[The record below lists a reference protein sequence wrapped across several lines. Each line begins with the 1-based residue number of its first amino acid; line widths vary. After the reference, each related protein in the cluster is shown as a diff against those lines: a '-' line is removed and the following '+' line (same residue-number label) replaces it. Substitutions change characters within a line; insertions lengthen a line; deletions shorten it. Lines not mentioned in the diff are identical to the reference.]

1 MSKPVRRA
9 RRKLRGGVTIK
20 DVARAAGVS
29 PMTVSRVVNGSEY
42 VSDTTRQAVQHAVRE
57 LRYSPNLAARSL
69 ASERGERLGLLYGNP
84 SSAYLSEFLVGALD
98 AATRHGVQLV
108 LEKCEPTPVASRRAV
123 RRLLSGA
130 VVGVVLPPPL
140 CESSA
145 VRAEL
150 DSARLP
156 VVTVAAGRP
165 AADTMCVRIDDY
177 TAALEMT
184 RYLIGLGHERLAFI
198 KGHPNQSASEER
210 WLGFTAALEEASSAR
225 RSERL
230 PARIEQGFFSFRSGL
245 DAARKLL
252 AAEPT
257 PTAIFASNDDMAAA
271 VIAEAHRR
279 GLDVPR
285 DLTVVGFDDT
295 LIASTIWPELTT
307 IQQPI
312 ARMAGEAVDM
322 LVTAV
327 RGEWWPVE
335 AVSPPGGAADGR
347 AAAERGA
354 RTQDVRAGPRA
365 ADAKTG
371 SVAANGPAGRNGLGP
386 LHRLIPHAL
395 ISRQSAAE
403 PRPAGVHLTR
413 ESR

>member
-1 MSKPVRRA
+1 MSKPARKA
-9 RRKLRGGVTIK
+9 RRKLRAGATIK

-42 VSDTTRQAVQHAVRE
+42 VSDMTRQAVQRAVRE

-84 SSAYLSEFLVGALD
+84 STAYLSEFLVGALD
-98 AATRHGVQLV
+98 AAARHGVQLV

-123 RRLLSGA
+123 RRLLAGA

-140 CESSA
+140 CEASA

-150 DSARLP
+150 NSARLP

-210 WLGFTAALEEASSAR
+210 WRGFTAALEEASGAKR
-225 RSERL
+225 IERL
-230 PARIEQGFFSFRSGL
+230 PPRIEQGFFSFRSGL

-252 AAEPT
+252 AAEPA

-312 ARMAGEAVDM
+312 ARMAGEAIDM
-322 LVTAV
+322 LVAAV
-327 RGEWWPVE
+327 RGAWR
-335 AVSPPGGAADGR
+335 AMDSAGQTGATADGR
-347 AAAERGA
+347 PASQGRASAPAARAGSAAASDG
-354 RTQDVRAGPRA
+354 Q
-365 ADAKTG
+365 
-371 SVAANGPAGRNGLGP
+371 GLGP

-403 PRPAGVHLTR
+403 PRPAGTHLTGAAR
-413 ESR
+413 

>member
-1 MSKPVRRA
+1 MSKPA
-9 RRKLRGGVTIK
+9 RRTRGRLRAGATIK
-20 DVARAAGVS
+20 DVARHAGVS
-29 PMTVSRVVNGSEY
+29 PMTVSRVVNDSEY
-42 VSDTTRQAVQHAVRE
+42 VSNTTRNAVQRAVRE
-57 LRYSPNLAARSL
+57 LGYSPNLAARNL
-69 ASERGERLGLLYGNP
+69 ASERGERMGLLYGNP
-84 SSAYLSEFLVGALD
+84 SSAYLSEFLVGALE

-140 CESSA
+140 CESSI

-150 DSARLP
+150 NAARLP
-156 VVTVAAGRP
+156 IVTVAAGLP
-165 AADTMCVRIDDY
+165 PADTMCVRIDDY

-184 RYLIGLGHERLAFI
+184 RFLLSLGHERLAFI
-198 KGHPNQSASEER
+198 KGHPNQSASDER
-210 WLGFTAALEEASSAR
+210 WRGFRAALEEAGR
-225 RSERL
+225 GPRGER
-230 PARIEQGFFSFRSGL
+230 PPPRMEQGFFSFRSGL

-252 AAEPT
+252 AADPA

-312 ARMAGEAVDM
+312 ARMAAEAIDM
-322 LVTAV
+322 LVAAV
-327 RGEWWPVE
+327 RGSVAELTK
-335 AVSPPGGAADGR
+335 APGALADGDSRSGGKGAGTKPGNRR
-347 AAAERGA
+347 AP
-354 RTQDVRAGPRA
+354 TQEAQAG
-365 ADAKTG
+365 
-371 SVAANGPAGRNGLGP
+371 GPAAREGLER

-395 ISRQSAAE
+395 ISRESAAA
-403 PRPAGVHLTR
+403 PKLAART
-413 ESR
+413 

>member
-1 MSKPVRRA
+1 MSKPA
-9 RRKLRGGVTIK
+9 RRVRSRIRAGVTIK
-20 DVARAAGVS
+20 DVARHAGVS

-42 VSDTTRQAVQHAVRE
+42 VSKTTRNAVQRSVRE
-57 LRYSPNLAARSL
+57 LGYSPNIAARNL

-84 SSAYLSEFLVGALD
+84 SSAYLSEFLVGALES
-98 AATRHGVQLV
+98 ATRHGVQLV

-140 CESSA
+140 CESSL

-150 DSARLP
+150 TAARLP

-165 AADTMCVRIDDY
+165 PADTMCVRIDDY

-184 RYLIGLGHERLAFI
+184 RYLIRLGHERLAFI

-210 WLGFTAALEEASSAR
+210 WLGFSAALEEASRAKR
-225 RSERL
+225 GQTPPRT
-230 PARIEQGFFSFRSGL
+230 EQGFFSFRSGL

-252 AAEPT
+252 DTHPL

-312 ARMAGEAVDM
+312 ARMAAEAIDM

-327 RGEWWPVE
+327 R
-335 AVSPPGGAADGR
+335 SGR
-347 AAAERGA
+347 RGAER
-354 RTQDVRAGPRA
+354 
-365 ADAKTG
+365 
-371 SVAANGPAGRNGLGP
+371 

-395 ISRQSAAE
+395 ISRESAAA
-403 PRPAGVHLTR
+403 PTLAART
-413 ESR
+413 

>member
-1 MSKPVRRA
+1 MSKPARKA
-9 RRKLRGGVTIK
+9 RRRLRTGATIK
-20 DVARAAGVS
+20 DVARQAGVS

-42 VSDTTRQAVQHAVRE
+42 VSNATRQAVQRVVRE
-57 LRYSPNLAARSL
+57 LRYLPNMAARNL

-84 SSAYLSEFLVGALD
+84 SSAYLSEFLVGALE

-123 RRLLSGA
+123 RRLLAGA
-130 VVGVVLPPPL
+130 VVGVLLPPPL
-140 CESSA
+140 CESGV
-145 VRAEL
+145 VRTEL
-150 DSARLP
+150 GAARLP
-156 VVTVAAGRP
+156 LVTVAAGRP
-165 AADTMCVRIDDY
+165 PSDSMCVRIDDY
-177 TAALEMT
+177 SAALEMT

-210 WLGFTAALEEASSAR
+210 WLGFNAALEEAGREKRGGRA
-225 RSERL
+225 L
-230 PARIEQGFFSFRSGL
+230 PRMEQGFFSFRSGL

-252 AAEPT
+252 AADPA

-322 LVTAV
+322 LVAAV
-327 RGEWWPVE
+327 RGSRKGP
-335 AVSPPGGAADGR
+335 
-347 AAAERGA
+347 ER
-354 RTQDVRAGPRA
+354 
-365 ADAKTG
+365 
-371 SVAANGPAGRNGLGP
+371 

-395 ISRQSAAE
+395 ISRQSAAA
-403 PRPAGVHLTR
+403 PKPAERT
-413 ESR
+413 

>member
-1 MSKPVRRA
+1 MSRAARKARSSVRTGA
-9 RRKLRGGVTIK
+9 TIK
-20 DVARAAGVS
+20 DVARLAGVS

-42 VSDTTRQAVQHAVRE
+42 VSNATRQTVQRAVRE
-57 LRYSPNLAARSL
+57 LGYSPNLAARNL

-84 SSAYLSEFLVGALD
+84 SSAYLSEFLVGALE

-108 LEKCEPTPVASRRAV
+108 LEKCEPTPAASRRAV

-140 CESSA
+140 CESS
-145 VRAEL
+145 VIRSEL
-150 DSARLP
+150 TAARLP
-156 VVTVAAGRP
+156 LVTVAAGRP
-165 AADTMCVRIDDY
+165 QPDAMCVRIDDY
-177 TAALEMT
+177 SAALEMT
-184 RYLIGLGHERLAFI
+184 RYLISLGHERLAFI

-210 WLGFTAALEEASSAR
+210 WLGFTAALEEAAR
-225 RSERL
+225 
-230 PARIEQGFFSFRSGL
+230 ARHGGRTVPHMEQGFFSFRSGL

-252 AAEPT
+252 AVEPA

-312 ARMAGEAVDM
+312 ARMAAEAVDM
-322 LVTAV
+322 LVMSV
-327 RGEWWPVE
+327 RG
-335 AVSPPGGAADGR
+335 GR
-347 AAAERGA
+347 RGPER
-354 RTQDVRAGPRA
+354 
-365 ADAKTG
+365 
-371 SVAANGPAGRNGLGP
+371 

-395 ISRQSAAE
+395 ISRQSAAA
-403 PRPAGVHLTR
+403 PKLVRRT
-413 ESR
+413 

>member
-1 MSKPVRRA
+1 MSKPARSTRR
-9 RRKLRGGVTIK
+9 RLRGGVTIK
-20 DVARAAGVS
+20 DVARQAGVS
-29 PMTVSRVVNGSEY
+29 PMTVSRVVNGSRY
-42 VSDTTRQAVQHAVRE
+42 VSDATRQAVQRAVRE
-57 LRYSPNLAARSL
+57 LKYSPNLAARNL

-98 AATRHGVQLV
+98 AAARHGVQLV
-108 LEKCEPTPVASRRAV
+108 LEKCELTPSASRRAV
-123 RRLLSGA
+123 RRLLAGA

-140 CESSA
+140 CESSV

-150 DSARLP
+150 NAAKLP

-165 AADTMCVRIDDY
+165 AADTMGVRIDDY

-184 RYLIGLGHERLAFI
+184 RYLIGLGHRRLAFI

-210 WLGFTAALEEASSAR
+210 WLGFTAALEEAHLA
-225 RSERL
+225 SEGQRPPL
-230 PARIEQGFFSFRSGL
+230 MEQGFFSFRSGL

-252 AAEPT
+252 GAEPP

-312 ARMAGEAVDM
+312 ARMAAEAIDL

-327 RGEWWPVE
+327 RRMRR
-335 AVSPPGGAADGR
+335 S
-347 AAAERGA
+347 AAEPGQR
-354 RTQDVRAGPRA
+354 V
-365 ADAKTG
+365 
-371 SVAANGPAGRNGLGP
+371 
-386 LHRLIPHAL
+386 HRLIPHAL
-395 ISRQSAAE
+395 VSRQSAAA
-403 PRPAGVHLTR
+403 PRDRG
-413 ESR
+413 

>member
-1 MSKPVRRA
+1 MTRPARKSRA
-9 RRKLRGGVTIK
+9 SALAGATIK
-20 DVARAAGVS
+20 DVARLAGVS

-42 VSDTTRQAVQHAVRE
+42 VSTTTRQTVQRAVRE
-57 LRYSPNLAARSL
+57 LGYSPNLAARNL

-84 SSAYLSEFLVGALD
+84 SSAYLSEFLVGALE

-108 LEKCEPTPVASRRAV
+108 LEKCDPTPVASRRAV
-123 RRLLSGA
+123 RRLLAGA

-145 VRAEL
+145 VRTEL
-150 DSARLP
+150 TAARLP

-165 AADTMCVRIDDY
+165 PADTMCVRIDDY
-177 TAALEMT
+177 SAALEMT

-210 WLGFTAALEEASSAR
+210 WLGFTAALEASRDR
-225 RSERL
+225 RGER
-230 PARIEQGFFSFRSGL
+230 PPPIVEQGFFSFRSGL

-252 AAEPT
+252 GADPA
-257 PTAIFASNDDMAAA
+257 PTAVFASNDDMAAA

-307 IQQPI
+307 IHQPI
-312 ARMAGEAVDM
+312 ARMASEAIDM

-327 RGEWWPVE
+327 RG
-335 AVSPPGGAADGR
+335 GRRGAG
-347 AAAERGA
+347 AERL
-354 RTQDVRAGPRA
+354 Q
-365 ADAKTG
+365 
-371 SVAANGPAGRNGLGP
+371 
-386 LHRLIPHAL
+386 RLIPHAL
-395 ISRQSAAE
+395 ISRQSAAA
-403 PRPAGVHLTR
+403 PKLTGR
-413 ESR
+413 T

>member
-1 MSKPVRRA
+1 MSGPARKARA
-9 RRKLRGGVTIK
+9 SLRTGATIK
-20 DVARAAGVS
+20 DVARLAGVS

-42 VSDTTRQAVQHAVRE
+42 VSIATRQTVQRAVRE
-57 LRYSPNLAARSL
+57 LGYSPNLAARNL

-84 SSAYLSEFLVGALD
+84 SSAYLSEFLVGALE

-108 LEKCEPTPVASRRAV
+108 LEKCEPTPAASRKAV
-123 RRLLSGA
+123 RRLLAGA

-140 CESSA
+140 CEAA
-145 VRAEL
+145 VVRSEL
-150 DSARLP
+150 TAARLP
-156 VVTVAAGRP
+156 LVTVAAGRP
-165 AADTMCVRIDDY
+165 PPDAMCVRIDDY

-210 WLGFTAALEEASSAR
+210 WLGFTAALEEAAR
-225 RSERL
+225 
-230 PARIEQGFFSFRSGL
+230 ARHAGRAAPHMEQGFFSFRSGL

-252 AAEPT
+252 AAEPA

-312 ARMAGEAVDM
+312 ARMAAEAVDM
-322 LVTAV
+322 LVGSV
-327 RGEWWPVE
+327 
-335 AVSPPGGAADGR
+335 
-347 AAAERGA
+347 RGA
-354 RTQDVRAGPRA
+354 RAGAFQRGHLTAPRSGERPRTDARAG
-365 ADAKTG
+365 G
-371 SVAANGPAGRNGLGP
+371 VAAKEGQWQGP
-386 LHRLIPHAL
+386 LHRTLPHAL
-395 ISRQSAAE
+395 ISRQSAAA
-403 PRPAGVHLTR
+403 PKPDRRT
-413 ESR
+413 

>member
-1 MSKPVRRA
+1 MTKPARKTRSRLRA
-9 RRKLRGGVTIK
+9 GATIK
-20 DVARAAGVS
+20 DVARHAGVS

-42 VSDTTRQAVQHAVRE
+42 VSNATRTTVQRSIRE
-57 LRYSPNLAARSL
+57 LRYSPNLAARNL

-84 SSAYLSEFLVGALD
+84 SSAYLSEFLVGALE

-108 LEKCEPTPVASRRAV
+108 LEKCETTPVASRRAV
-123 RRLLSGA
+123 RRLLAGA
-130 VVGVVLPPPL
+130 VAGVVLPPPL
-140 CESSA
+140 CESSI
-145 VRAEL
+145 VRTEL
-150 DSARLP
+150 GAARLP
-156 VVTVAAGRP
+156 VVTVGAGRP
-165 AADTMCVRIDDY
+165 AADAMCVRIDDY

-184 RYLIGLGHERLAFI
+184 RYLISLGHERLAFI

-210 WLGFTAALEEASSAR
+210 WLGFSAALEEAGR
-225 RSERL
+225 PRGERSPPRS
-230 PARIEQGFFSFRSGL
+230 EQGFFSFRSGL

-252 AAEPT
+252 EGGPL

-312 ARMAGEAVDM
+312 ARMAAEAIDM

-327 RGEWWPVE
+327 RG
-335 AVSPPGGAADGR
+335 GR
-347 AAAERGA
+347 RGSER
-354 RTQDVRAGPRA
+354 
-365 ADAKTG
+365 
-371 SVAANGPAGRNGLGP
+371 
-386 LHRLIPHAL
+386 LHRLMPHAL
-395 ISRQSAAE
+395 VSRQSAAA
-403 PRPAGVHLTR
+403 PKPAQRT
-413 ESR
+413 

>member
-1 MSKPVRRA
+1 MTKPPRRT
-9 RRKLRGGVTIK
+9 RSRLRGVATIK
-20 DVARAAGVS
+20 DVARRAGVS
-29 PMTVSRVVNGSEY
+29 PMTVSRVVNGSDY
-42 VSDTTRQAVQHAVRE
+42 VSDKTRQTVLRAVRD
-57 LRYSPNLAARSL
+57 LGYSPNLAARNL

-140 CESSA
+140 CEAPA

-150 DSARLP
+150 NAARLP

-165 AADTMCVRIDDY
+165 AADTLCVRIDDY
-177 TAALEMT
+177 SAAREMT
-184 RYLIGLGHERLAFI
+184 RYLLGLGHERLAFI

-210 WLGFTAALEEASSAR
+210 WLGFTAALEEAAR
-225 RSERL
+225 GKRG
-230 PARIEQGFFSFRSGL
+230 ARPPPQMEQGFFSFRSGL

-252 AAEPT
+252 AADPA
-257 PTAIFASNDDMAAA
+257 PTAVFASNDDMAAA

-279 GLDVPR
+279 GLEVPR

-312 ARMAGEAVDM
+312 ARMAAEAIDM
-322 LVTAV
+322 LVATV
-327 RGEWWPVE
+327 RGR
-335 AVSPPGGAADGR
+335 AGAFQRGPSTCPR
-347 AAAERGA
+347 SGERP
-354 RTQDVRAGPRA
+354 RTDVRAG
-365 ADAKTG
+365 
-371 SVAANGPAGRNGLGP
+371 GPAAMDGQWHGP
-386 LHRLIPHAL
+386 LHKLIPYTL
-395 ISRQSAAE
+395 ISRQSAAA
-403 PRPAGVHLTR
+403 PPDLTGMRP
-413 ESR
+413 

>member
-1 MSKPVRRA
+1 VSKPA
-9 RRKLRGGVTIK
+9 RRTRRRLRGGVTIK
-20 DVARAAGVS
+20 DVARHAGVS

-42 VSDTTRQAVQHAVRE
+42 VSDATRQAVQRAVRE
-57 LRYSPNLAARSL
+57 LRYSPNLAARDL

-98 AATRHGVQLV
+98 AASRHGVQLV
-108 LEKCEPTPVASRRAV
+108 LEKCELTPVASRRAV

-140 CESSA
+140 CESTV
-145 VRAEL
+145 VRTEL
-150 DSARLP
+150 NAARLP

-165 AADTMCVRIDDY
+165 TADSMGVRIDDY
-177 TAALEMT
+177 CAALEMT
-184 RYLIGLGHERLAFI
+184 RYLISLGHERLAFI

-210 WLGFTAALEEASSAR
+210 WLGFTAALEEAHLARHAR
-225 RSERL
+225 RPPPL
-230 PARIEQGFFSFRSGL
+230 MEQGFFSFRSGL

-252 AAEPT
+252 AAVPP

-271 VIAEAHRR
+271 VIAEAHRQ
-279 GLDVPR
+279 GLDVPG

-312 ARMAGEAVDM
+312 ARMAAEAIDL

-327 RGEWWPVE
+327 RGMRR
-335 AVSPPGGAADGR
+335 GAA
-347 AAAERGA
+347 EPNQRG
-354 RTQDVRAGPRA
+354 
-365 ADAKTG
+365 
-371 SVAANGPAGRNGLGP
+371 
-386 LHRLIPHAL
+386 HRLIPHAL
-395 ISRQSAAE
+395 ISRQSAAAPK
-403 PRPAGVHLTR
+403 PRSSV
-413 ESR
+413 

>member
-1 MSKPVRRA
+1 MSKPA
-9 RRKLRGGVTIK
+9 RRTRTRVRAGVTIK
-20 DVARAAGVS
+20 DVARHAGVS

-42 VSDTTRQAVQHAVRE
+42 VSNTTRNAVQHSVRE
-57 LRYSPNLAARSL
+57 LGYSPNLAARNL

-84 SSAYLSEFLVGALD
+84 SSAYLSEFLVGALE

-123 RRLLSGA
+123 RRLLAGA

-140 CESSA
+140 CESSV

-150 DSARLP
+150 HAARLP

-165 AADTMCVRIDDY
+165 PADTMCVRIDDY

-184 RYLIGLGHERLAFI
+184 RYLISLGHERLAFI

-210 WLGFTAALEEASSAR
+210 WRGFTAALEEAARAR
-225 RSERL
+225 RGVR
-230 PARIEQGFFSFRSGL
+230 PPPRMEQGFFSFRSGL

-252 AAEPT
+252 AAEPA

-312 ARMAGEAVDM
+312 ARMAAEAIDM
-322 LVTAV
+322 LVVAV
-327 RGEWWPVE
+327 RGGLTALKRRVPAHE
-335 AVSPPGGAADGR
+335 
-347 AAAERGA
+347 A
-354 RTQDVRAGPRA
+354 RTG
-365 ADAKTG
+365 T
-371 SVAANGPAGRNGLGP
+371 PAGKDGQDL

-395 ISRQSAAE
+395 IARESAAA
-403 PRPAGVHLTR
+403 PKLAART
-413 ESR
+413 

>member
-1 MSKPVRRA
+1 MSKPARKTRSRLRA
-9 RRKLRGGVTIK
+9 GATIK
-20 DVARAAGVS
+20 DVARHAGVS

-42 VSDTTRQAVQHAVRE
+42 VSNATRTLVQRSIRE
-57 LRYSPNLAARSL
+57 LRYSPNLAARNL

-84 SSAYLSEFLVGALD
+84 SSAYLSEFLVGALE

-108 LEKCEPTPVASRRAV
+108 LEKCEPTPVTSRRSV
-123 RRLLSGA
+123 RRLLAGA

-140 CESSA
+140 CESSI
-145 VRAEL
+145 VRTEL
-150 DSARLP
+150 AAARLP

-165 AADTMCVRIDDY
+165 PADAMCVRIDDY
-177 TAALEMT
+177 TAAFEMT

-210 WLGFTAALEEASSAR
+210 WLGFNAALEEVGRAR
-225 RSERL
+225 GERGAA
-230 PARIEQGFFSFRSGL
+230 PRTEQGFFSFRSGL

-252 AAEPT
+252 EGSPL

-312 ARMAGEAVDM
+312 ARMAAEAIDM

-327 RGEWWPVE
+327 RG
-335 AVSPPGGAADGR
+335 GR
-347 AAAERGA
+347 RGPE
-354 RTQDVRAGPRA
+354 Q
-365 ADAKTG
+365 
-371 SVAANGPAGRNGLGP
+371 

-395 ISRQSAAE
+395 VSRQSAAA
-403 PRPAGVHLTR
+403 PKPAQRT
-413 ESR
+413 

>member
-1 MSKPVRRA
+1 MTKPARKTRPGLRA
-9 RRKLRGGVTIK
+9 GATIK
-20 DVARAAGVS
+20 DVARHAGVS

-42 VSDTTRQAVQHAVRE
+42 VSNTTRHAVQRAVRE
-57 LRYSPNLAARSL
+57 LGYSPNLAARNL

-84 SSAYLSEFLVGALD
+84 SSAYLSEFLVGALES
-98 AATRHGVQLV
+98 ATRHGVQLV

-140 CESSA
+140 CESA
-145 VRAEL
+145 VVRAEL
-150 DSARLP
+150 SAARLP
-156 VVTVAAGRP
+156 IVTVASGRP
-165 AADTMCVRIDDY
+165 VADTMCVRIDDY
-177 TAALEMT
+177 SAALEMT
-184 RYLIGLGHERLAFI
+184 RYLISLGHERLAFI

-210 WLGFTAALEEASSAR
+210 WLGFTAALEEASSAMR
-225 RSERL
+225 AER
-230 PARIEQGFFSFRSGL
+230 PPPRMEQGFFSFRSGL

-252 AAEPT
+252 AAEPP

-312 ARMAGEAVDM
+312 ARMAAEAVDM

-327 RGEWWPVE
+327 RNSRRGGE
-335 AVSPPGGAADGR
+335 R
-347 AAAERGA
+347 
-354 RTQDVRAGPRA
+354 
-365 ADAKTG
+365 
-371 SVAANGPAGRNGLGP
+371 
-386 LHRLIPHAL
+386 LHRLMPHAL
-395 ISRQSAAE
+395 ISRQSAAAPKRSGLCE
-403 PRPAGVHLTR
+403 NGAGQSVR
-413 ESR
+413 G

>member
-1 MSKPVRRA
+1 MSSA
-9 RRKLRGGVTIK
+9 T
-20 DVARAAGVS
+20 RAA
-29 PMTVSRVVNGSEY
+29 
-42 VSDTTRQAVQHAVRE
+42 VQRAVRE
-57 LRYSPNLAARSL
+57 LQYSPNLAARNL

-84 SSAYLSEFLVGALD
+84 SSAYLSEFLVGALE

-123 RRLLSGA
+123 RRLLAGA
-130 VVGVVLPPPL
+130 VVGVLLPPPL
-140 CESSA
+140 CESSV
-145 VRAEL
+145 VRTEL
-150 DSARLP
+150 SAARLP

-165 AADTMCVRIDDY
+165 PADSMCVRIDDY

-184 RYLIGLGHERLAFI
+184 RFLLSLGHERLAFI

-210 WLGFTAALEEASSAR
+210 WLGFNAALEEAAGQR
-225 RSERL
+225 AGRPPPRM
-230 PARIEQGFFSFRSGL
+230 EQGFFSFRSGL

-252 AAEPT
+252 AVSPA

-312 ARMAGEAVDM
+312 ARMAGEAVDL
-322 LVTAV
+322 LVAAV
-327 RGEWWPVE
+327 RG
-335 AVSPPGGAADGR
+335 GR
-347 AAAERGA
+347 
-354 RTQDVRAGPRA
+354 RAP
-365 ADAKTG
+365 
-371 SVAANGPAGRNGLGP
+371 
-386 LHRLIPHAL
+386 
-395 ISRQSAAE
+395 E
-403 PRPAGVHLTR
+403 
-413 ESR
+413 

>member
-1 MSKPVRRA
+1 MSKPA
-9 RRKLRGGVTIK
+9 RRTRRRIRVGVTIK
-20 DVARAAGVS
+20 DVARHAGVS

-42 VSDTTRQAVQHAVRE
+42 VSNTTRNAVQRAVRE
-57 LRYSPNLAARSL
+57 LGYLPNIAARNL

-84 SSAYLSEFLVGALD
+84 SSAYLSEFLVGALES
-98 AATRHGVQLV
+98 ATRHGVQLV
-108 LEKCEPTPVASRRAV
+108 LEKCEPTPVTSRRAV

-140 CESSA
+140 CESA
-145 VRAEL
+145 IVRAEL
-150 DSARLP
+150 SAARLP

-165 AADTMCVRIDDY
+165 PSDTMCVRIDDY

-184 RYLIGLGHERLAFI
+184 RYLIRLGHERLAFI

-210 WLGFTAALEEASSAR
+210 WLGFSAALEEASRGR
-225 RSERL
+225 RGGPPPR
-230 PARIEQGFFSFRSGL
+230 AEQGFFSFRSGL

-252 AAEPT
+252 DTEPL

-279 GLDVPR
+279 GLDVPG

-312 ARMAGEAVDM
+312 ARMAAEAIDM
-322 LVTAV
+322 LVGAV
-327 RGEWWPVE
+327 RGNRR
-335 AVSPPGGAADGR
+335 SS
-347 AAAERGA
+347 ER
-354 RTQDVRAGPRA
+354 
-365 ADAKTG
+365 
-371 SVAANGPAGRNGLGP
+371 

-395 ISRQSAAE
+395 ISRQSAAA
-403 PRPAGVHLTR
+403 PTLAART
-413 ESR
+413 

>member
-1 MSKPVRRA
+1 MSKPARRTRTKARGAILADGSRAEGLSAGAGSSNRA
-9 RRKLRGGVTIK
+9 RPAVTIK
-20 DVARAAGVS
+20 DVARHAGVS

-42 VSDTTRQAVQHAVRE
+42 VSDDTRHTVQRAVRE
-57 LRYSPNLAARSL
+57 LGYSPNIAARNL

-84 SSAYLSEFLVGALD
+84 SSAYLSEFLVGALES
-98 AATRHGVQLV
+98 ATRHGVQLV

-140 CESSA
+140 CESSV

-150 DSARLP
+150 SAARLP
-156 VVTVAAGRP
+156 MVTVAAGRP
-165 AADTMCVRIDDY
+165 PADTMCVRIDDY

-184 RYLIGLGHERLAFI
+184 RYLISLGHERLAFI

-210 WLGFTAALEEASSAR
+210 WLGFNAALEEAGGRKAAW
-225 RSERL
+225 
-230 PARIEQGFFSFRSGL
+230 PTPRIEQGFFSFRSGL

-252 AAEPT
+252 AAEPP

-271 VIAEAHRR
+271 VVAEAHRR

-312 ARMAGEAVDM
+312 ARMAQEAIDM
-322 LVTAV
+322 LVAAV
-327 RGEWWPVE
+327 RGERRGP
-335 AVSPPGGAADGR
+335 
-347 AAAERGA
+347 ER
-354 RTQDVRAGPRA
+354 
-365 ADAKTG
+365 
-371 SVAANGPAGRNGLGP
+371 
-386 LHRLIPHAL
+386 LHRLIPHTL
-395 ISRQSAAE
+395 ISRQSAAA
-403 PRPAGVHLTR
+403 PQLARRT
-413 ESR
+413 

>member
-1 MSKPVRRA
+1 MTRSRNRLRA
-9 RRKLRGGVTIK
+9 GATIK
-20 DVARAAGVS
+20 DVARHAGVS

-42 VSDTTRQAVQHAVRE
+42 VSSATRASVQRSIRE
-57 LRYSPNLAARSL
+57 LRYSPNLAARNL

-84 SSAYLSEFLVGALD
+84 SSAYLSEFLVGALE

-140 CESSA
+140 CEASVVRTELSA
-145 VRAEL
+145 V
-150 DSARLP
+150 RLP
-156 VVTVAAGRP
+156 VVTVASGRP
-165 AADTMCVRIDDY
+165 PADTMCVRIDDY

-210 WLGFTAALEEASSAR
+210 WLGFNAALEEAAR
-225 RSERL
+225 TRHGGRAQ
-230 PARIEQGFFSFRSGL
+230 PRMEQGFFSFRSGL

-252 AAEPT
+252 AAEPA

-279 GLDVPR
+279 GLDVPH

-312 ARMAGEAVDM
+312 ARMAAEAIDM
-322 LVTAV
+322 LVLAV
-327 RGEWWPVE
+327 RG
-335 AVSPPGGAADGR
+335 GR
-347 AAAERGA
+347 R
-354 RTQDVRAGPRA
+354 DP
-365 ADAKTG
+365 DM
-371 SVAANGPAGRNGLGP
+371 
-386 LHRLIPHAL
+386 LHRLIPHSL
-395 ISRQSAAE
+395 ISRQSAAA
-403 PRPAGVHLTR
+403 PKVTAKYLTGGR
-413 ESR
+413 G

>member
-1 MSKPVRRA
+1 VSKPA
-9 RRKLRGGVTIK
+9 RRSRRRLRGGITIK
-20 DVARAAGVS
+20 DVARRAGVS

-42 VSDTTRQAVQHAVRE
+42 VSNSTREAVLRAVRE
-57 LRYSPNLAARSL
+57 LGYSPNLAARSL
-69 ASERGERLGLLYGNP
+69 ASERAERLGLLYGNP

-98 AATRHGVQLV
+98 AATRQGVQLV
-108 LEKCEPTPVASRRAV
+108 LEKCELTPVASRRAV
-123 RRLLSGA
+123 RRLLAGA

-140 CESSA
+140 CESPV

-150 DSARLP
+150 KAAHLP

-177 TAALEMT
+177 SAALEMT
-184 RYLIGLGHERLAFI
+184 RYLISLGHERLAFI

-210 WLGFTAALEEASSAR
+210 WLGFSAALTEANLAQR
-225 RSERL
+225 GERP
-230 PARIEQGFFSFRSGL
+230 PALMEQGFFSFRSGL

-252 AAEPT
+252 AAEPP

-312 ARMAGEAVDM
+312 ARMAAEAIE
-322 LVTAV
+322 LLIAAV
-327 RGEWWPVE
+327 RRVRRSAGE
-335 AVSPPGGAADGR
+335 
-347 AAAERGA
+347 
-354 RTQDVRAGPRA
+354 
-365 ADAKTG
+365 
-371 SVAANGPAGRNGLGP
+371 PAHR
-386 LHRLIPHAL
+386 LHRLMPHAL
-395 ISRQSAAE
+395 IARQSAAA
-403 PRPAGVHLTR
+403 PRARAGRLTGQR
-413 ESR
+413 P

>member
-1 MSKPVRRA
+1 MTRSRNG
-9 RRKLRGGVTIK
+9 LRTGATIK
-20 DVARAAGVS
+20 DVARHAGVS

-42 VSDTTRQAVQHAVRE
+42 VSSATRATVQRSIRE
-57 LRYSPNLAARSL
+57 LRYSPNLAARNL

-84 SSAYLSEFLVGALD
+84 SSAYLSEFLVGALE

-140 CESSA
+140 CESSVVRTELGA
-145 VRAEL
+145 V
-150 DSARLP
+150 RLP
-156 VVTVAAGRP
+156 VVTVASGRP
-165 AADTMCVRIDDY
+165 PADTMCVRIDDY

-210 WLGFTAALEEASSAR
+210 WLGFNAALEETAHTRHGDRAQPR
-225 RSERL
+225 M
-230 PARIEQGFFSFRSGL
+230 EQGFFSFRSGL

-252 AAEPT
+252 AAEPA

-279 GLDVPR
+279 GLDVPH

-312 ARMAGEAVDM
+312 ARMAAEAIDM
-322 LVTAV
+322 LVLAV
-327 RGEWWPVE
+327 RG
-335 AVSPPGGAADGR
+335 GR
-347 AAAERGA
+347 RGP
-354 RTQDVRAGPRA
+354 DM
-365 ADAKTG
+365 
-371 SVAANGPAGRNGLGP
+371 
-386 LHRLIPHAL
+386 LHRLIPHSL
-395 ISRQSAAE
+395 ISRQSAAA
-403 PRPAGVHLTR
+403 PKVTAKHLTGGR
-413 ESR
+413 G